1 MKTQIFS
8 KRSEPVSIIGF
19 LLLVTTT
26 LIGCGVFVN
35 HGTRLTL
42 NDLHMMGVTNSNRVD
57 RYLDYPSAGRGT
69 KTNFLS
75 GLPVIAIFQYGG
87 TGDITIRYWLLDS
100 SSTAKKAAEA
110 ARPWLFAALANFQP
124 ELDPEDIIGD
134 ATWRNI
140 NRKEEGP
147 TDIYFVKHNLLVSVR
162 TSGQPSKDLQ
172 DARDIARH
180 IENKIEA
187 VLKEK

>member
-1 MKTQIFS
+1 MKTKIFS
-8 KRSEPVSIIGF
+8 RWNASINIISFF
-19 LLLVTTT
+19 LLGSIT
-26 LIGCGVFVN
+26 LLGCGIFAN
-35 HGTRLTL
+35 RGARLTL
-42 NDLHMMGVTNSNRVD
+42 NDLHMMGVTESNRVD
-57 RYLDYPSAGRGT
+57 RYLNYPSTIRGT
-69 KTNFLS
+69 KSNYIK

-87 TGDITIRYWLLDS
+87 IGDLTIRYWLLDS

-110 ARPWLFAALANFQP
+110 EWPWLFAAPANFQP
-124 ELDPEDIIGD
+124 ELNPEDIIGD

-140 NRKEEGP
+140 NRKEDGP

-187 VLKEK
+187 VLKKK

>member
-1 MKTQIFS
+1 MIF
-8 KRSEPVSIIGF
+8 RLRFIG
-19 LLLVTTT
+19 LLLLLATP
-26 LIGCGVFVN
+26 LIGCAVFVN

-42 NDLHMMGVTNSNRVD
+42 NDLHMMGVTKSNRVD
-57 RYLDYPSAGRGT
+57 RYLNYPSTIRGT
-69 KTNFLS
+69 KSNYIK
-75 GLPVIAIFQYGG
+75 GLPVIAIFQYGE
-87 TGDITIRYWLLDS
+87 TGDLTIRYWLLDS

-110 ARPWLFAALANFQP
+110 AWPWLFAAPANFQP

-140 NRKEEGP
+140 NRKEGGP

-162 TSGQPSKDLQ
+162 TVGQPSQDLQ

-180 IENKIEA
+180 IEAKIEA
-187 VLKEK
+187 VLKKK